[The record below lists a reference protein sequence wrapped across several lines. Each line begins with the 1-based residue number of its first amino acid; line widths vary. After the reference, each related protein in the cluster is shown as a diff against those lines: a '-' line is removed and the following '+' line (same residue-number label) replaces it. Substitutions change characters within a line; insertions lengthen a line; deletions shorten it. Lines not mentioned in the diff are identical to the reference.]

1 MHPAVAEAAVIAMG
15 REPGKGISY
24 LKAFIVLNPGPTPS
38 VRLSMEIKA
47 FVKANLSSD
56 VIVQDIAFMEELPR
70 TRSGKLLRRILRAK
84 ELGLPG

>member
-1 MHPAVAEAAVIAMG
+1 MG
-15 REPGKGISY
+15 REPGQGVSY

-47 FVKANLSSD
+47 FVKANLSQD
-56 VIVQDIAFMEELPR
+56 IIVQEITFMEDLPR
-70 TRSGKLLRRILRAK
+70 TRSGKLLRRILRAR